1 MKRLSNEFFK
11 HVHYLCLAGVIA
23 LGLLTIVAT
32 NHGNNGV
39 VAPGGPA
46 AHPSGTLDTTFGGG
60 TGFVIHNNAAGGNG
74 GDQGNFITP
83 GSFFVAGFSLNANAV
98 PDFDMVVWKYNDD
111 GTLDTMNF
119 GAPNGFVVFD
129 SGNGFD
135 FGFSHAVDAMG
146 RVVVTGLS
154 AIAPGFPF
162 PSNMAVLRLTATGM
176 LDPTFGV
183 GGVFLSNGPAGGLP
197 PLADQGNGITI
208 DANGNSV
215 VTGQSLNAAGDLDMV
230 VWRLTPGGMLDPTF
244 GGGNGFVI
252 HNNAAGGNFDDIGAS
267 IKIDANGN
275 IVVTGN
281 SFNAAG
287 NRDMVTWR
295 FLPNGMLD
303 PAFGGG
309 TGFIVHGNA
318 AGGNVF
324 DAGFNIACDANGN
337 ILVTGQSFNGADN
350 DMVVWRLLPN
360 GMLDPAFGG
369 GTGFVVFDGGNGG
382 DAGNSIMP
390 GSILVA
396 GFITNAALDTDM
408 AVWDFNTD
416 GTLNAN
422 FGNNGIFVH
431 DDAAGGNNP
440 GFNFDLGTS
449 LTTAANNRILV
460 TGSSTNAAGNTDQVT
475 WRLE

>member
-1 MKRLSNEFFK
+1 MKRLRNEFFK
-11 HVHYLCLAGVIA
+11 HLHYLCLAGVIA
-23 LGLLTIVAT
+23 LGLMTIVAT
-32 NHGNNGV
+32 TGDNGV

-60 TGFVIHNNAAGGNG
+60 TGFVIHNNAAGGNS

-83 GSFFVAGFSLNANAV
+83 GSFTVAGFSLNANAPPG
-98 PDFDMVVWKYNDD
+98 PDLDMVVWKYNDN
-111 GTLDTMNF
+111 GTLNVTF
-119 GAPNGFVVFD
+119 GAGGVFVFD

-135 FGFSHAVDAMG
+135 LGFSHAVDAMG

-154 AIAPGFPF
+154 AIAAAPPF

-183 GGVFLSNGPAGGLP
+183 GGVFLSTGPAGGPP
-197 PLADQGNGITI
+197 PLFDQGNGITI

-215 VTGQSLNAAGDLDMV
+215 VTGQSLNANAVPDLDMV
-230 VWRLTPGGMLDPTF
+230 VWRLLPTGVLDPAF
-244 GGGNGFVI
+244 GGGTGFVVFD
-252 HNNAAGGNFDDIGAS
+252 GGNGLDIGGS

-287 NRDMVTWR
+287 DLDMVVWR
-295 FLPNGMLD
+295 LLPSGMLD

-309 TGFIVHGNA
+309 NGFI
-318 AGGNVF
+318 
-324 DAGFNIACDANGN
+324 
-337 ILVTGQSFNGADN
+337 
-350 DMVVWRLLPN
+350 
-360 GMLDPAFGG
+360 
-369 GTGFVVFDGGNGG
+369 VFDGGNGG

-416 GTLNAN
+416 GTLNVN
-422 FGNNGIFVH
+422 FGNNGILVH
-431 DDAAGGNNP
+431 DDAAGGNFP
-440 GFNFDLGTS
+440 GLNFDLATS
-449 LTTAANNRILV
+449 MTTAANNRILV
-460 TGSSTNAAGNTDQVT
+460 TGSSTNAAGDTDQVT
-475 WRLE
+475 WRVK